1 MKAPLI
7 RRVFVLTTGL
17 WLGAILSVGYMVAPV
32 LFSNLPDRLIAG
44 FIAGELFRITTTIT
58 LIVAIVLLG
67 LSNWLVN
74 RGFQS
79 YRKIRWFVLII
90 LLLAIGGSLIQM
102 WMVDLKRLASIEG
115 VGVMQSSYAIPFARL
130 HGVSSILFLLESVV
144 GLITF
149 WKLTKP
155 E

>member
-1 MKAPLI
+1 MKAPFI
-7 RRVFVLTTGL
+7 RRVFLLAVGL
-17 WLGAILSVGYMVAPV
+17 WLGAILAVGYLVAPV
-32 LFSNLPDRLIAG
+32 LFTNLPDRLLAG
-44 FIAGELFRITTTIT
+44 FIAGEMFRITTTIT
-58 LIVAIVLLG
+58 LVVAIVLLG

-74 RGFQS
+74 RGFDD
-79 YRKIRWFVLII
+79 YRKIRWFILII
-90 LLLAIGGSLIQM
+90 LLLAIAGSLLQM
-102 WMVDLKRLASIEG
+102 WLVDLKRLASIEG

-130 HGVSSILFLLESVV
+130 HGVSSVLFLLESVV

>member
-1 MKAPLI
+1 
-7 RRVFVLTTGL
+7 
-17 WLGAILSVGYMVAPV
+17 MVAPV
-32 LFSNLPDRLIAG
+32 LFTNLPDRLLAG
-44 FIAGELFRITTTIT
+44 FIAGEMFRITTTIT
-58 LIVAIVLLG
+58 LVVAIILLG

-74 RGFQS
+74 RGYQS
-79 YRKIRWFVLII
+79 YRKIRWFILTI
-90 LLLAIGGSLIQM
+90 LLLAIAGSLVQM
-102 WMVDLKRLASIEG
+102 WLVDLKRLASIEG
-115 VGVMQSSYAIPFARL
+115 AAVMQSSYAIPFARL

>member
-7 RRVFVLTTGL
+7 RRVFLLAVGL
-17 WLGAILSVGYMVAPV
+17 WLGAILAVGYLVAPV
-32 LFSNLPDRLIAG
+32 LFTNLPDRLLAG
-44 FIAGELFRITTTIT
+44 FIAGEMFRITTTIT
-58 LIVAIVLLG
+58 LVVAIVLLG

-74 RGFQS
+74 RGFDD
-79 YRKIRWFVLII
+79 YRKIRWFILII
-90 LLLAIGGSLIQM
+90 LLLAIAGSLLQM
-102 WMVDLKRLASIEG
+102 WLVDLKRLASIEG

-130 HGVSSILFLLESVV
+130 HGVSSVLFLLESVV

>member
-7 RRVFVLTTGL
+7 RRVFLLAVGL

-32 LFSNLPDRLIAG
+32 LFTNLPDRLLAG
-44 FIAGELFRITTTIT
+44 FIAGEMFRITTTIT
-58 LIVAIVLLG
+58 LVVAIILLG

-74 RGFQS
+74 RGYQS
-79 YRKIRWFVLII
+79 YRKIRWFILTI
-90 LLLAIGGSLIQM
+90 LLLAIAGSLVQM
-102 WMVDLKRLASIEG
+102 WLVDLKRLASIEG
-115 VGVMQSSYAIPFARL
+115 AAVMQSSYAIPFARL

>member
-7 RRVFVLTTGL
+7 RRVFLLAVGL

-32 LFSNLPDRLIAG
+32 LFSNLPDRLLAG
-44 FIAGELFRITTTIT
+44 FIAGEMFRITTTIT
-58 LIVAIVLLG
+58 LVVAIILLG

-74 RGFQS
+74 RGYQS
-79 YRKIRWFVLII
+79 YRKIRWFILTI
-90 LLLAIGGSLIQM
+90 LLLAIAGSLVQM
-102 WMVDLKRLASIEG
+102 WLVDLKRLASIEG
-115 VGVMQSSYAIPFARL
+115 AAVMQSSYAIPFARL

>member
-1 MKAPLI
+1 MKAPFI
-7 RRVFVLTTGL
+7 RRVFLLAVGL
-17 WLGAILSVGYMVAPV
+17 WLGAILAVGYLVAPV
-32 LFSNLPDRLIAG
+32 LFTNLPDRLLAG
-44 FIAGELFRITTTIT
+44 FIAGEMFRITTTIT
-58 LIVAIVLLG
+58 LVVAIVLLG

-74 RGFQS
+74 RGFGE
-79 YRKIRWFVLII
+79 YRKIRWFILII
-90 LLLAIGGSLIQM
+90 LLLAIAGSLLQM
-102 WMVDLKRLASIEG
+102 WLVDLKRLASIEG

-130 HGVSSILFLLESVV
+130 HGVSSVLFLLESVV

>member
-7 RRVFVLTTGL
+7 RRVFLLAVGL

-32 LFSNLPDRLIAG
+32 LFSNLPDRLLAG
-44 FIAGELFRITTTIT
+44 FIAGEIFRITTTIT
-58 LIVAIVLLG
+58 LVVAIILLG

-74 RGFQS
+74 RGYQS
-79 YRKIRWFVLII
+79 YRKIRWFILTI
-90 LLLAIGGSLIQM
+90 LLLAIAGSLVQM
-102 WMVDLKRLASIEG
+102 WLVDLKRLASIEG
-115 VGVMQSSYAIPFARL
+115 AAVMQSSYAIPFARL

>member
-1 MKAPLI
+1 MKAPFI
-7 RRVFVLTTGL
+7 RRVFLLAVGL
-17 WLGAILSVGYMVAPV
+17 WLGAILAVGYMVAPV
-32 LFSNLPDRLIAG
+32 LFTNLPDRLLAG
-44 FIAGELFRITTTIT
+44 FIAGEMFRITTTIT
-58 LIVAIVLLG
+58 LVVAIVLLG

-74 RGFQS
+74 RGFDD
-79 YRKIRWFVLII
+79 YRKIRWFILII
-90 LLLAIGGSLIQM
+90 LLLAIAGSLLQM
-102 WMVDLKRLASIEG
+102 WLVDLKRLASIEG

-130 HGVSSILFLLESVV
+130 HGVSSVLFLLESVV

>member
-1 MKAPLI
+1 MKAPFI
-7 RRVFVLTTGL
+7 RRVFLLAVGL
-17 WLGAILSVGYMVAPV
+17 WLGAILAVGYLVAPV
-32 LFSNLPDRLIAG
+32 LFTNLPDRMLAG
-44 FIAGELFRITTTIT
+44 FIAGEMFRITTTIT
-58 LIVAIVLLG
+58 LVVAIVLLG

-74 RGFQS
+74 RGFDD
-79 YRKIRWFVLII
+79 YRKIRWFILII
-90 LLLAIGGSLIQM
+90 LLLAIAGSLLQM
-102 WMVDLKRLASIEG
+102 WLVDLKRLASIEG

-130 HGVSSILFLLESVV
+130 HGVSSVLFLLESVV